1 MTQSHQKARESG
13 VPIAQPRRG
22 LFQLR
27 QESKS
32 SHPAPFHAIQALHR
46 LDCCLLASGR
56 AISFLGLLIQVLVFS
71 GNTLT
76 YTPSNPLS
84 PAVWAFLSPV
94 MLTLKAAFTLP
105 YHFNSPGPSLTQ
117 PLLFT
122 LTMASFLLTPLSFH
136 ITPAT
141 FFFLSPELDL
151 SESGL

>member
-1 MTQSHQKARESG
+1 M
-13 VPIAQPRRG
+13 
-22 LFQLR
+22 
-27 QESKS
+27 S
-32 SHPAPFHAIQALHR
+32 SRDSFTDTPGSNV
-46 LDCCLLASGR
+46 LL
-56 AISFLGLLIQVLVFS
+56 
-71 GNTLT
+71 
-76 YTPSNPLS
+76 
-84 PAVWAFLSPV
+84 AVWAFLSPV